1 MKKLLTLLLLSTLLI
16 ACHTQKN
23 IHCVIETNMG
33 NIGIELYPQKAPI
46 TVGNFMTY
54 VDKQLYNNSSFFRV
68 CTPQNEADRNIKIEV
83 IQGGNVPTNQ
93 QLDSIALE
101 TTNKTKLLHKNGTL
115 SMARGGPQSAT
126 SEFFICINNQPE
138 LNFGG
143 KRNPDGQGF
152 AAFGQVTSGMDV
164 VKKIQLQPDNKQYL
178 VQPIVIKTIRRV
190 K

>member
-1 MKKLLTLLLLSTLLI
+1 MKKLLTLLLLSTVLL
-16 ACHTQKN
+16 ACRTQKN
-23 IHCVIETNMG
+23 IHCVIETDMG
-33 NIGIELYPQKAPI
+33 NIGIELYPKKAPI

-68 CTPQNEADRNIKIEV
+68 CTPQNEADRSIKIEV

-101 TTNKTKLLHKNGTL
+101 TTNKTKLLHKNGAL

-152 AAFGQVTSGMDV
+152 AAFGQVISGMEV
-164 VKKIQLQPDNKQYL
+164 VKKIQSQKEDKQYL
-178 VQPIVIKTIRRV
+178 LQPIVIKTIRRV

>member
-1 MKKLLTLLLLSTLLI
+1 MKKLLTLLLLSTVLL

-23 IHCVIETNMG
+23 IHCVIETDMG
-33 NIGIELYPQKAPI
+33 NIGIELYPKKAPI

-68 CTPQNEADRNIKIEV
+68 CTPPNEADRNIKIEV
-83 IQGGNVPTNQ
+83 IQGGNVPENQ

-101 TTNKTKLLHKNGTL
+101 TTNKTKLLHKNGAL
-115 SMARGGPQSAT
+115 SMARGGIQSAT

-152 AAFGQVTSGMDV
+152 AAFGQIISGMEV
-164 VKKIQLQPDNKQYL
+164 VKKIQSQPDNKQYL
-178 VQPIVIKTIRRV
+178 VQPVVIKTIRRV